1 MRQTFRLGKM
11 CCRLLVETI
20 ASDVV
25 KIHVMLTMTLV
36 TFFLRHRGCL
46 SIACSLGTAAMVR
59 VAWFKL

>member
-25 KIHVMLTMTLV
+25 KIHVMFTMTLV

-46 SIACSLGTAAMVR
+46 SIASSLGTAAMVW
-59 VAWFKL
+59 VA